1 MVNCLTRLAR
11 MATARTGTKGVARA
25 DREEQILDVAC
36 RTFGEHGYAATSVA
50 DVARAAGISKPL
62 IYAYFDSKDGL
73 HAACVERA
81 GTIIVGEIERSAASG
96 AVALDRALVTLDG
109 IFTVLA
115 PQPWLWPLAS
125 DATVPADTP
134 AGRALAA
141 YAERLHTLAREGVSE
156 LLSLTGSE
164 DTADIDALTS
174 VWTSV
179 FSSLVNWWI
188 AHPGESPEAMS
199 ERCHRIFGAVF
210 GTVPLS

>member
-1 MVNCLTRLAR
+1 

-25 DREEQILDVAC
+25 EREEQILDQAC
-36 RTFGEHGYAATSVA
+36 RIFGEKGYVATSVA
-50 DVARAAGISKPL
+50 DIARAAGISKPL

-81 GTIIVGEIERSAASG
+81 GEIIVGEVERSAASG

-115 PQPWLWPLAS
+115 PQPWLWPLAF
-125 DATVPADTP
+125 DATVPPDSP
-134 AGRALAA
+134 AATTLAR
-141 YAERLHTLAREGVSE
+141 YAERLHSLALEGVGE

-164 DTADIDALTS
+164 DAGDLDALTT

-179 FSSLVNWWI
+179 FSSLVDWWI
-188 AHPGESPEAMS
+188 AHPDEPPEAMS
-199 ERCHRIFGAVF
+199 QRCHRIFGAVF
-210 GTVPLS
+210 GTTALA